1 MARLNP
7 VGLADKYTQ
16 AGGEVFLS
24 GMQALVRLCLLQAGF
39 DRLAGRRTAG
49 FVSGYRGSPVGGL
62 DREMQRAA
70 RWLGEAGIHFEPGLN
85 EDLAA
90 TACWGTQ
97 QTGLFPGARVEGV
110 FALWYGKNPGLDR
123 SMDAV
128 RHATHWGTS
137 HVGGVLAVVGDDH
150 LAKSSAFG
158 HQSEYAFADCLM
170 PVLAPAD
177 ISEILTLGLFG
188 WALSRHCG
196 AWTGFKLAGSICEGS
211 ATVRLP
217 EQLPWTL
224 PADFQSP
231 LADVHIRWP
240 DDPAA
245 IEHRAR
251 ELKLPAAQTLARAAG
266 VDRVLG
272 AIGGPARLGIVAPG
286 RAWGELREALSQLGI
301 RDSDLADVGIRLL
314 KPALVWP
321 LVPETVQ
328 AFCRDVELV
337 LVAEDKR
344 PLVEDQLKV
353 LMYGQ
358 RSQRPVPIIGK
369 TDVEGRRLLPETGE
383 VNAIDLGL
391 IIARTLALPE
401 ARTAPLL
408 ARRDAAKSSRPAEVR
423 TPFFC
428 AGCPHNTSTRIPEG
442 SLAIGGIGCHTL
454 AMGMDRGAR
463 TFSHMGGEGATWLG
477 ISPFSDLPHVFQNM
491 GDGTYQHSG
500 SMGIRA
506 AVAAGRNITFKLLFN
521 DAVAMTGGQAIEGN
535 LTVPRLTR
543 QLSAE
548 GVQAIAVVTDEPEKY
563 GAMDEPLCNE
573 ATVHHRDQ
581 LDRVQRRLRETPG
594 VTVLIYDQT
603 CAAEKRRRR
612 KRGTYPDPPR
622 HVVINELVCE
632 GCGDCSQQSNCLAVT
647 PRPTPFGMR
656 RQIDLDACN
665 KDFSCLKGFCPS
677 FVTIEGGRRRSRSTT
692 TPPAAPDIAPIDVSQ
707 QPYSLLL
714 AGIGGTGIVTLGA
727 LIGTAAR
734 MEGKASVI
742 NDVTGMAQKGG
753 PVLGHVQVA
762 ETAEMIRAERI
773 PPGSAN
779 VVLAADPLVATMPDA
794 FSRIGHHTRILAGSE
809 VLPTGD
815 FTRDPDANIDPAGLL
830 ERLRTRANA
839 VEAVPAIAITT
850 HLQGSGVCAGVLLLG
865 MLSQR
870 GLLPVGA
877 EALREAIRLNGV
889 SVERN
894 LGAFEWGRSL
904 AADSEQL
911 ALMCRETGSTIPLD
925 AFIAERAGFLES
937 YQDRHWA
944 DRFRALTERARN
956 AERHIA
962 PGREALTRAVAQS
975 AFRLMAYKDE
985 YEVARLHTDPAFRA
999 RIAEQFEGDYRLQ
1012 WHLSPPL
1019 IAPLDPDTGRPRKL
1033 RFGPWVERLFSL
1045 LARLRRIRGR
1055 WYDPFGYTRERRT
1068 ERRLIED
1075 YFSDVDRLLDQ
1086 LTLERIDEATQL
1098 AALPQRIRGYGPVKL
1113 QMIAEYTAARREAW
1127 DRWTRLNAS

>member
-1 MARLNP
+1 MPRLNP

-16 AGGEVFLS
+16 TGGEVFLS

-137 HVGGVLAVVGDDH
+137 PLGGVLAVVGDDH

-188 WALSRHCG
+188 WTLSRHCG

-245 IEHRAR
+245 IEYRAR

-266 VDRVLG
+266 VDRALG

-301 RDSDLADVGIRLL
+301 RDSDLADLGIRLL

-423 TPFFC
+423 TPYFC

-454 AMGMDRGAR
+454 AMGMDRGVR

-632 GCGDCSQQSNCLAVT
+632 GCGDCSQQSNCLAVI

-677 FVTIEGGRRRSRSTT
+677 FVTIEGGRRRSRPTT
-692 TPPAAPDIAPIDVSQ
+692 TPPAAPDIAPTDVSQ

-762 ETAEMIRAERI
+762 ETAEMIHAERI

-904 AADSEQL
+904 AADPEQL
-911 ALMCRETGSTIPLD
+911 AQMCRETGSAIPLD

-962 PGREALTRAVAQS
+962 PGTEALTRAVAQS

-1019 IAPLDPDTGRPRKL
+1019 IAPLDPDTGRPRKR

-1113 QMIAEYTAARREAW
+1113 QTIAEYTAARREAW